1 VIKIVELLAPARD
14 FPALSAAIIN
24 GADAVYVGLE
34 GHNMRAHTGGFS
46 LEDLKK
52 AVLRCHESGV
62 MLYLCT
68 NTIMRDRDLEDLRL
82 LLPKISSLGVDAL
95 IASDLGVLNL
105 ARKEVIDV
113 HMSVQANVSNYE
125 SLKLLEEQGVKRVIL
140 SRELTL
146 PEIKKIV
153 QKSPLEIEVFVHG
166 AMCLAISGR
175 CFLSSHLYQKSANC
189 GECLQPCR
197 KEWKLISDDS
207 ELLLDELLPENHN
220 SSSKIPYGHIL
231 SPRDLCMVEHIPELI
246 DAGIDAFKIEGR
258 ARPAD
263 YVATVTRVYQ
273 EAIESYQAGH
283 WKFKPAWREDLK
295 KVFNR
300 GFDTGFY
307 FEIPHKTSSANQATY
322 RKKDIGEV
330 VNYYQKAQ
338 AAEIRLWDD
347 LQVGDEVIIQ
357 GPITGSVDQKVES
370 LEIHGNRIQ
379 KAGRGDNV
387 GLLVETKVRP
397 RDIIYKL
404 QKKL

>member
-14 FPALSAAIIN
+14 FPALSAAIKN

-52 AVLRCHESGV
+52 AILLCHESGV
-62 MLYLCT
+62 KLYLCT
-68 NTIMRDRDLEDLRL
+68 NTIMQDRDLEDLRL

-95 IASDLGVLNL
+95 IVSDLGVLNL
-105 ARKEVIDV
+105 VRKEAIDV
-113 HMSVQANVSNYE
+113 HMSVQTNVSNYE
-125 SLKLLEEQGVKRVIL
+125 SLKLLEELGVKRVIL
-140 SRELTL
+140 SRELSL

-175 CFLSSHLYQKSANC
+175 CFLSSYLYQKSANC

-220 SSSKIPYGHIL
+220 SSSKIPSGHIL

-246 DAGIDAFKIEGR
+246 DAGIDSFKIEGR

-263 YVATVTRVYQ
+263 YVATVTQVYRK
-273 EAIESYQAGH
+273 AIESYQAGH

-307 FEIPHKTSSANQATY
+307 FKIPHKTSSANQATY

-357 GPITGSVDQKVES
+357 GSTTGSVAQKAES

-379 KAGRGDNV
+379 KAGKGDNV
-387 GLLVETKVRP
+387 GMLVETKVRP

-404 QKKL
+404 HKKL